1 MRWHETAGLRAFAGL
16 RGIQAT
22 QNVVWIAMLAYAYD
36 RGGAATAGAVAVA
49 QLVPGALL
57 APVAALGGP
66 TARPFGIAPPSPG
79 RSAYPPSRT

>member
-1 MRWHETAGLRAFAGL
+1 
-16 RGIQAT
+16 
-22 QNVVWIAMLAYAYD
+22 MLAYAYD

-66 TARPFGIAPPSPG
+66 TARPLGSRRHRPAGPPTLPHEHTEAVVR
-79 RSAYPPSRT
+79 RSMYSGQTSSTKVGSDGCN